1 MDYKKT
7 LNDIVANLKDIFK
20 LGKGGLIGIDLGQN
34 SIKIAQV
41 VPGAGK
47 KLKLLK
53 FNMAYLPE
61 GAIVEDEIH
70 NEAEIVNI
78 LKNLLSVTKVEVE
91 TCAIGLKGPNTITKK
106 LTLAG
111 GTPQEIEDQVVW
123 EAEQYI
129 PFDME
134 TATLG
139 FDNMGVNEG
148 GGVDIIF
155 ASAKNEIITR
165 FKEVVE
171 KSGLRVKVVDM
182 DVTAAVNVF
191 ELAGGSRLD
200 NPNESFML
208 LEIGAQKTN
217 FVIYKNKKV
226 LFTKEMNIGGGA
238 ITEEIQ
244 RQMGVKYSEAEDLKK
259 SGDEKGNL
267 PEEVLKIIENILNN
281 FLQEIQK
288 TYDFYVSS
296 TSDQSLAGCFITG
309 GGSQIPGLIE
319 GLETILG
326 VAVTHLDILSI
337 LDLDPKDSKN
347 WNLKDIDHAGVVAI
361 GLAMRTS

>member
-1 MDYKKT
+1 MDIKKT
-7 LNDIVANLKDIFK
+7 LDDIISNLKDTLK
-20 LGKGGLIGIDLGQN
+20 LGKQGIIGVDLGQN

-41 VPGAGK
+41 AAASGK

-53 FNMAYLPE
+53 FNMALLPE
-61 GAIVEDEIH
+61 GVIVEDEIQ
-70 NEAEIVNI
+70 NEAEIVKI
-78 LKNLLSVTKVEVE
+78 LKNLLNTSKIDLES
-91 TCAIGLKGPNTITKK
+91 CAIGLKGPNTITKR

-129 PFDME
+129 PFDIE

-155 ASAKNEIITR
+155 ASAKNEIISR
-165 FKEVVE
+165 FKNLIEQ
-171 KSGLRVKVVDM
+171 SGLRVKIVDM

-191 ELAGGSRLD
+191 ELAAASRLE
-200 NPNESFML
+200 NPNESYML
-208 LEIGAQKTN
+208 LEIGAQKTS

-226 LFTKEMNIGGGA
+226 FFTKEMNLGGGA

-267 PEEVLKIIENILNN
+267 PEEILKIIENVLNI

-288 TYDFYVSS
+288 TYEFYVSS
-296 TSDQSLAGCFITG
+296 TSDQSLAGCYITG
-309 GGSQIPGLIE
+309 GGSQIPGLVE

-326 VAVTHLDILSI
+326 VAVNNLDVLSI
-337 LDLDPKDSKN
+337 LEIDPKDAAN
-347 WNLKDIDHAGVVAI
+347 WNLKDINHSGTVAI
-361 GLAMRTS
+361 GLAMRGL

>member
-1 MDYKKT
+1 MDFKKA
-7 LNDIVANLKDIFK
+7 LNDFVVNLKDALK
-20 LGKGGLIGIDLGQN
+20 LGKQGLIGIDLGQN

-41 VPGAGK
+41 AAGSGK
-47 KLKLLK
+47 KVKLLK
-53 FNMAYLPE
+53 FYMAPLPE
-61 GAIVEDEIH
+61 GAIVQDEIQ
-70 NEAEIVNI
+70 NETEILSI
-78 LKNLLSVTKVEVE
+78 LGNLLKVAKIDVPA
-91 TCAIGLKGPNTITKK
+91 CAIGLKGPNTITKR

-129 PFDME
+129 PFDLE
-134 TATLG
+134 SASLG
-139 FDNMGVNEG
+139 FDNMGENEG

-155 ASAKNEIITR
+155 AAAKNDIVSR
-165 FKEVVE
+165 FKDLIE
-171 KSGLRVKVVDM
+171 KTGLRVKVVDM
-182 DVTAAVNVF
+182 DITAAINVF
-191 ELAGGSRLD
+191 ERAGGSKLE
-200 NPNESFML
+200 NPNESYML

-217 FVIYKNKKV
+217 FAIYKNKKV
-226 LFTKEMNIGGGA
+226 FFTKEIDIGGGA

-244 RQMGVKYSEAEDLKK
+244 RKMGVKYTEAEDLKK

-267 PEEVLKIIENILNN
+267 PEEILKIIEGVLNT

-309 GGSQIPGLIE
+309 GGSQIPGVIE

-326 VAVTHLDILSI
+326 VAVTDLDVLSI
-337 LDLDPKDSKN
+337 LEYDEKEAKN
-347 WNLKDIDHAGVVAI
+347 WNLKDVNHSGVVAI
-361 GLAMRTS
+361 GLAMRNL